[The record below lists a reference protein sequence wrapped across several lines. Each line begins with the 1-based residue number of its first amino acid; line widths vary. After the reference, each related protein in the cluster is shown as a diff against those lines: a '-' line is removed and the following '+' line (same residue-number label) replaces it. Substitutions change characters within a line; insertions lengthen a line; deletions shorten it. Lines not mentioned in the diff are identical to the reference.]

1 LSEPVLF
8 NASQLFEMKTVTP
21 DGIKIVKVKFPSDAD
36 WIERG
41 TRRPLIKRTIEGKTQ
56 WVQPDPDDDDLELF
70 NRLCNHEGKLQVD
83 EYEAC
88 RIVDDL
94 MTVEIVEEPALEAGS
109 YKILLKVL
117 PPLEASPWPVTTH
130 ILRMPTSKDRLKY
143 EKATM
148 PFNRG
153 NREIHPTSFEQKAEI
168 YKDLCTKTIGYVG
181 TPPIVHMWAV
191 INALFRAHNSAGKRT
206 EPVNF
211 LMRSGPEDQPLDS

>member
-1 LSEPVLF
+1 
-8 NASQLFEMKTVTP
+8 MKTVTP
-21 DGIKIVKVKFPSDAD
+21 DGIKVVKVKFPSDDD

-41 TRRPLIKRTIEGKTQ
+41 IRRPLIKRTIEGKTQ

-70 NRLCNHEGKLQVD
+70 NRLCDHKDLQVD
-83 EYEAC
+83 EYDAC

-94 MTVEIVEEPALEAGS
+94 MTAEIVEEPVLEAGS

-117 PPLEASPWPVTTH
+117 PPLESSQWPITTH

-143 EKATM
+143 EKTTM
-148 PFNRG
+148 PFTKG
-153 NREIHPTSFEQKAEI
+153 NREIHPTSFEPKAEI

-181 TPPIVHMWAV
+181 GPPIVHMWAV
-191 INALFRAHNSAGKRT
+191 INALFRAHNLAGKRI

-211 LMRSGPEDQPLDS
+211 LMRSGPEDQALDS